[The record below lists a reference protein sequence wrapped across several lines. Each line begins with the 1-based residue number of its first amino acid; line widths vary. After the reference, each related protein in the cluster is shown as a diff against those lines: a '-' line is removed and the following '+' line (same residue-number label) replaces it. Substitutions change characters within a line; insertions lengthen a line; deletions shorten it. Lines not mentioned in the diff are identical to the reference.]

1 MRSSFPYELTLPQ
14 QHFVALVSIWTV
26 KLNLERKY
34 PGFTDEDFRLF
45 FCSDLSMSAKGLWML
60 FTKVSWPLSCFML
73 YFLRGEGGA
82 AGGSISAEDKNRIN
96 KMIKKAGSVIGL
108 IPATLEATVE
118 MRARSKLK
126 LILGYK
132 NHPLH
137 NVFKGLGSSFS
148 ERLAMPQCS
157 TEQLRKFFVPAA
169 VRNFNKHC

>member
-1 MRSSFPYELTLPQ
+1 MKTLGFSFAQICQCQRKAYGCFLP
-14 QHFVALVSIWTV
+14 
-26 KLNLERKY
+26 KY
-34 PGFTDEDFRLF
+34 PGHCPVLCCTFSEGR
-45 FCSDLSMSAKGLWML
+45 
-60 FTKVSWPLSCFML
+60 
-73 YFLRGEGGA
+73 GGA

-157 TEQLRKFFVPAA
+157 TELRKFFVPAA

>member
-1 MRSSFPYELTLPQ
+1 MHSSFPYQHTLPQ
-14 QHFVALVSIWTV
+14 QHFVTFVSIWTV
-26 KLNLERKY
+26 KLNLERKC
-34 PGFTDEDFRLF
+34 PGLTDEDSRLF

-60 FTKVSWPLSCFML
+60 FAKVSWPVSCFML
-73 YFLRGEGGA
+73 YFLGG
-82 AGGSISAEDKNRIN
+82 GGSISAEDKNRIN

-126 LILGYK
+126 LIPGYK
-132 NHPLH
+132 NPPLH

-148 ERLAMPQCS
+148 ERPAMPQCS

-169 VRNFNKHC
+169 VRNFNKRC

>member
-1 MRSSFPYELTLPQ
+1 MRSSFPYQHTLPQ
-14 QHFVALVSIWTV
+14 QHFVTLVSIWTV

-34 PGFTDEDFRLF
+34 PGLTDEDSFAFLLLRSVIVSERLM
-45 FCSDLSMSAKGLWML
+45 DA
-60 FTKVSWPLSCFML
+60 
-73 YFLRGEGGA
+73 FLPKYPGQCPVLCCTFS
-82 AGGSISAEDKNRIN
+82 GGSISAEDENRIN
-96 KMIKKAGSVIGL
+96 KMIKKAASVIGL

-157 TEQLRKFFVPAA
+157 TEQLRKFFIPAA